1 MKKFTIAV
9 AIMMLAAV
17 AFANGPEHGGPSGLV
32 PADFGPGGV
41 MVDSNGTVY
50 LTIETAAGTHTTA
63 PTFAIKAISSSGSVL
78 WTSANFSDEHFDL
91 INSNLIAVNNTRATS
106 TTAASSTITALSTAS
121 GATAWTLTID
131 GIVTDIHPFSGG
143 FYAIVVTPPATSG
156 GTASRSLD
164 AISNSG
170 SILWKL
176 AL

>member
-1 MKKFTIAV
+1 MKKFSIAI

-17 AFANGPEHGGPSGLV
+17 AFANGPEHGGSGGFG
-32 PADFGPGGV
+32 PADFGPGGII
-41 MVDSNGTVY
+41 VDSNGTAY
-50 LTIETAAGTHTTA
+50 LTFETAAGTHTTA

-78 WTSANFSDEHFDL
+78 WTSANFSGEHFDL
-91 INSNLIAVNNTRATS
+91 VNSNLVAVNSTRATS

-121 GATAWTLTID
+121 GTTAWTLTID
-131 GIVTDIHPFSGG
+131 GVVTDIHPFSGG

-156 GTASRSLD
+156 GTPSRSLD
-164 AISNSG
+164 AVSNSG